1 MLYFIKFL
9 VALLLPPGL
18 WIILLILIS
27 SFLFRH
33 SRRWATFLIC
43 IAILM
48 YAGSISF
55 VSDILVRPLETKYEP
70 SISVNGDVI
79 IVLMGGTTLDTPG
92 IGGPG
97 HPLGESASRLIAT
110 VALYRNLGLPII
122 VSGGQVYADS
132 GNEGEIG
139 KRTLVAMGVPE
150 QAIIVEG
157 TSRSTTE
164 NAHNIKPILQKF
176 GFKQPILVTSAL
188 HMVRSM
194 RNFEKDEITMI
205 PYPTGYIVSNK
216 FKLHMVH
223 FQPSYDAVNKT
234 GHALKEYLGILALKF

>member
-18 WIILLILIS
+18 WIILLLVMS
-27 SFLFRH
+27 GFLFRT
-33 SRRWATFLIC
+33 SRRWATSLLLI
-43 IAILM
+43 AFLM
-48 YAGSISF
+48 YAGSISL
-55 VSDILVRPLETKYEP
+55 VSDLLVRSLETKYEP
-70 SISVNGDVI
+70 AITVKGDVI

-97 HPLGESASRLIAT
+97 HPLGESANRLIAT

-139 KRTLVAMGVPE
+139 MRTLVSMGVPE
-150 QAIIVEG
+150 QAIILEG

-164 NAHNIKPILQKF
+164 NTHNVNLILQKF
-176 GFKQPILVTSAL
+176 GYKQPILVTSAN
-188 HMVRSM
+188 HMFRAM
-194 RNFEKDEITMI
+194 RNFEKAKVTVT
-205 PYPTGYIVSNK
+205 PYPTGYLVSRT
-216 FKLHMVH
+216 FKLQMVH
-223 FQPSYDAVNKT
+223 FQPSYDAVNKI
-234 GHALKEYLGILALKF
+234 GHALKEYLGVLALKF